1 MMWYYGSGWAG
12 MLWMG
17 LSMLFWTLLLGLVIW
32 LLVRWITRQS
42 RAGNLPSA
50 GTPVN
55 SPSALEILRQR
66 YARGEIDEATF
77 TKMSGFLEETKVQDD
92 RLQQV

>member
-1 MMWYYGSGWAG
+1 MMWYYGPGWGG

-17 LSMLFWTLLLGLVIW
+17 LGGLFWTLLLGLAIW

-42 RAGNLPSA
+42 TMGSSPSA
-50 GTPVN
+50 GTPPN
-55 SPSALEILRQR
+55 PPSALEILRQR
-66 YARGEIDEATF
+66 YARGEIDEATY
-77 TKMSGFLEETKVQDD
+77 TKMRGFLEETKVQDD